1 MIFSSWLFLVA
12 MSCST
17 SVIVRLLGKS
27 SNSVQPEISGNSGV
41 AMANV
46 GRRNRRVGTC
56 ERAAM
61 NAAAPSARRLQSP
74 STGGAAFPPL
84 T

>member
-1 MIFSSWLFLVA
+1 MF
-12 MSCST
+12 CST
-17 SVIVRLLGKS
+17 SVIRAVAWQKFQ
-27 SNSVQPEISGNSGV
+27 SVQPEISGNSGV

-74 STGGAAFPPL
+74 STGRAAFPPL